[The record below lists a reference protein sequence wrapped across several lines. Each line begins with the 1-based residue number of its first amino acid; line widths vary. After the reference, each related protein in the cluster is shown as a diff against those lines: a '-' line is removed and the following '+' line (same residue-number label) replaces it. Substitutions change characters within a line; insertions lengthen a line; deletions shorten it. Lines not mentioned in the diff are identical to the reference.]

1 MEKQERIRSGGDWHL
16 LGSRKS
22 QCTAWEEP
30 WREGRCSRLEFLEE
44 KAAMSWAQ
52 RGLCLM

>member
-22 QCTAWEEP
+22 QCKAWEEP